1 MKNSEYLKIYK
12 EESKKEPDS
21 YHCIYSANTKHL
33 LHGRHQVL
41 EAQWQAGPCFW
52 LTYNLAKK
60 HRGKCHL

>member
-41 EAQWQAGPCFW
+41 EAQWQAGPCF
-52 LTYNLAKK
+52 
-60 HRGKCHL
+60 